1 MIKATDRWKK
11 PVIKIKGKA
20 ITRPLGHITLDDD
33 IETELIRSGLAI
45 AVDGST
51 VDDSEDLESDDSE
64 DLEEL
69 IAADDFDD
77 SEVESSEGSEPSN
90 PSEPVKKTRR
100 VSKK

>member
-45 AVDGST
+45 AVDEST
-51 VDDSEDLESDDSE
+51 VDDSEDLEIENSE

-77 SEVESSEGSEPSN
+77 LEVENSEPTNSQE
-90 PSEPVKKTRR
+90 SVKKTRR
-100 VSKK
+100 VSRK

>member
-45 AVDGST
+45 AVDGLT
-51 VDDSEDLESDDSE
+51 VDEVGDSE

-69 IAADDFDD
+69 IASDDFDD

-90 PSEPVKKTRR
+90 PSESVKKTRR
-100 VSKK
+100 VSRK